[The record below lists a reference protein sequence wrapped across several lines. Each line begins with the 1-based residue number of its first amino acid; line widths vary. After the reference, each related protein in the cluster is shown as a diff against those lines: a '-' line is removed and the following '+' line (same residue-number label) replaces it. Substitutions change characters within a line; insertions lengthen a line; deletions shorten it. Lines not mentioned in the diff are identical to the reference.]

1 MDGWDFVGHPVTDES
16 AKEAIEQLKRQ
27 NDILT
32 GIAAGNAGAEF
43 VDAIFDGLLDGQNTS
58 EVFWNWWPLS
68 TGTAR
73 QNTSAWSVSPRCWPS
88 IQKAKPTPCAFTA
101 MM

>member
-68 TGTAR
+68 TGNGATKPALGAFRQDAGQVYKR
-73 QNTSAWSVSPRCWPS
+73 QNLHRALLRR
-88 IQKAKPTPCAFTA
+88 
-101 MM
+101 

>member
-43 VDAIFDGLLDGQNTS
+43 VDAIFDGLLVYQ
-58 EVFWNWWPLS
+58 
-68 TGTAR
+68 AR
-73 QNTSAWSVSPRCWPS
+73 AQSARR
-88 IQKAKPTPCAFTA
+88 IG
-101 MM
+101 

>member
-58 EVFWNWWPLS
+58 EALRWMTWR
-68 TGTAR
+68 TAVKLR
-73 QNTSAWSVSPRCWPS
+73 RS
-88 IQKAKPTPCAFTA
+88 
-101 MM
+101 

>member
-43 VDAIFDGLLDGQNTS
+43 VDAIFDGLLDDHADWCLHWTFTS
-58 EVFWNWWPLS
+58 
-68 TGTAR
+68 
-73 QNTSAWSVSPRCWPS
+73 
-88 IQKAKPTPCAFTA
+88 
-101 MM
+101 

>member
-32 GIAAGNAGAEF
+32 GIAAGHAGA
-43 VDAIFDGLLDGQNTS
+43 
-58 EVFWNWWPLS
+58 
-68 TGTAR
+68 
-73 QNTSAWSVSPRCWPS
+73 
-88 IQKAKPTPCAFTA
+88 
-101 MM
+101 